1 MIPEGF
7 VGWIA
12 ALPSPDM
19 LVNFNVKVQ
28 STKVLL
34 DRQGNIIHREGY
46 GSFDIGEMIR
56 IIDEES

>member
-7 VGWIA
+7 VRWVT

-34 DRQGNIIHREGY
+34 DRQGNIIYREGY
-46 GSFDIGEMIR
+46 GSFDIREMIR
-56 IIDEES
+56 IIDDES